1 MSLVV
6 FMRGVNVGGY
16 RTFRPSLLAGE
27 LAHLGVVNVGAA
39 GTFIVTRPVP
49 QAVVRAEF
57 RARLPF
63 ETVLIL
69 CPGREIKDLVAADPY
84 AGRRAGEGVRR
95 FVSVLARRPRSVP
108 RLPIHEP
115 AGARWELK
123 IIAVRGRFALSYW
136 RRLRRGFLEPT
147 GVVDERLG
155 VTSTTRSWNTISKIH
170 AMLDGL
176 SGPRATG
183 GV

>member
-16 RTFRPSLLAGE
+16 RTFRPSLLARD

-39 GTFIVTRPVP
+39 GTFIVTRPAP

-57 RARLPF
+57 RSRLPF
-63 ETVLIL
+63 ETEVIV
-69 CPGREIKDLVAADPY
+69 CRGRELIDLVAADPY
-84 AGRRAGEGVRR
+84 AGRRGGAGVRR

-123 IIAVRGRFALSYW
+123 IFAVRGRFALSHW
-136 RRLRRGFLEPT
+136 RRLRRGFLDPT
-147 GVVDERLG
+147 GVVDKRLG
-155 VTSTTRSWNTISKIH
+155 VTSTTRSWSTIAKLG
-170 AMLDGL
+170 AMLDG
-176 SGPRATG
+176 SRA
-183 GV
+183 V